1 MFFCAGDSNRW
12 YLSHLANMST
22 IAREWL
28 ALHAFPSL
36 PFADTVMSGKVQARA
51 PHSVWELPPPLLNAM
66 NAAYNGAFFLDSFC
80 LLVSSFVV
88 RRSRV
93 AFRLGIATLE
103 VCVSRSPPP
112 RVR

>member
-1 MFFCAGDSNRW
+1 
-12 YLSHLANMST
+12 MST

-88 RRSRV
+88 RASRFDSASPRSRF
-93 AFRLGIATLE
+93 AFRGRLRR
-103 VCVSRSPPP
+103 VCVDDKIFDSRL
-112 RVR
+112 